1 VSQLACWFGS
11 VACAWDHLFF
21 LHPSAT
27 LLYHPS
33 RSHLEAYIAGRN
45 HPVEV
50 GLSDIY
56 NFLSILII
64 MMVNKGFIRPQ
75 RTFSPRSFMGDRG
88 ILIDSLGRVLRSDG
102 IGAEEK
108 IVAPKPWKACLSPVV
123 PRPTWADD
131 SLFSEAGQEIQGILL
146 NSVAPSSPNSSSSAS
161 EDEDVLEMHIPVF
174 STSPCFISSTIT
186 PPTRS
191 HNPMVQDLS
200 FSHDNDGIPEGAELG
215 LLSISPPSK
224 GLYGT
229 F

>member
-1 VSQLACWFGS
+1 M
-11 VACAWDHLFF
+11 
-21 LHPSAT
+21 
-27 LLYHPS
+27 
-33 RSHLEAYIAGRN
+33 I
-45 HPVEV
+45 
-50 GLSDIY
+50 
-56 NFLSILII
+56 
-64 MMVNKGFIRPQ
+64 NKGFIRPQ

-102 IGAEEK
+102 LGEEK
-108 IVAPKPWKACLSPVV
+108 ILAPKPWKACLSPVV
-123 PRPTWADD
+123 PRPSWADD

-146 NSVAPSSPNSSSSAS
+146 NSATPSSPTSSASAS
-161 EDEDVLEMHIPVF
+161 EDEDALEMHIPVF
-174 STSPCFISSTIT
+174 STSPCSSSNPIT

-191 HNPMVQDLS
+191 HNPMVLDSS